1 MSIPAISQARSS
13 TTGGPGKQHCIVFVC
28 LARQMLAS
36 ISLMVLVERGWWSI
50 VSVAAVAGRAKRIPR
65 SCISRSGTGIRH
77 RVRVGLTPIRR
88 RGHERTNER
97 TNEQANERTSEY
109 EHIRRV
115 CPSVHIGP
123 CLSLPLAVWR
133 TSGSRSVQTPHYCEQ
148 CTRGINARARSL
160 GRSYTCQ
167 VARHVRAHC
176 THDRNTFFPSF
187 FPCGGSKTR
196 RVGPCDKND
205 LFHPPTEGKQKKS
218 WNLWRPEFSWFRS
231 RRFFLVLFPSRFLLR
246 PITVHVN
253 AFF

>member
-1 MSIPAISQARSS
+1 
-13 TTGGPGKQHCIVFVC
+13 
-28 LARQMLAS
+28 
-36 ISLMVLVERGWWSI
+36 MVLVERGWWSI

-115 CPSVHIGP
+115 CPSIHIGP

-160 GRSYTCQ
+160 ARSYTCQ

-205 LFHPPTEGKQKKS
+205 LFHPPQKENKKNHGIFRDS
-218 WNLWRPEFSWFRS
+218 ARAVSFSCSFRQDFFYDRLQFMLTRFSKIASRTVNFENLWSIRTAINSS
-231 RRFFLVLFPSRFLLR
+231 S
-246 PITVHVN
+246 
-253 AFF
+253 

>member
-1 MSIPAISQARSS
+1 M
-13 TTGGPGKQHCIVFVC
+13 
-28 LARQMLAS
+28 
-36 ISLMVLVERGWWSI
+36 
-50 VSVAAVAGRAKRIPR
+50 
-65 SCISRSGTGIRH
+65 
-77 RVRVGLTPIRR
+77 
-88 RGHERTNER
+88 NER
-97 TNEQANERTSEY
+97 TSERTSEY

-205 LFHPPTEGKQKKS
+205 LFHPPQKENKKKIMES
-218 WNLWRPEFSWFRS
+218 LETRIFVISLAPFLS
-231 RRFFLVLFPSRFLLR
+231 RALSVKISFTTDYSSC
-246 PITVHVN
+246 
-253 AFF
+253 